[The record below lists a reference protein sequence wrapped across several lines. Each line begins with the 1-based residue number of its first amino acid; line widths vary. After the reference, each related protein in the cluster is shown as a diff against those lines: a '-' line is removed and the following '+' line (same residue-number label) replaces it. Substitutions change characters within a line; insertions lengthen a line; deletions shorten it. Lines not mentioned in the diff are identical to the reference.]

1 MSSDRLVAALDI
13 GSASTTALI
22 AEVTGEL
29 PRRPML
35 RVLGVGTARTAGF
48 RRGVVSDIE
57 ETTRSIAQALGD
69 AERMAG
75 QKVEALYVG
84 IAGEHVQTMTSQ
96 GIVAVSGDEIT
107 RADVDRANEVA
118 RAQSIPREREL
129 LHAIPQEYTVD
140 KNLGVRDPVGMV
152 GTRLETEMYLVTV
165 GASPANNIRKAVEKA
180 GYKTKHLVLAPLAS
194 ALATLT
200 DDEKEL
206 GVVLIEM
213 GSGTTDLAVFL
224 EGKIRHVATIN
235 LGGLNVTADIIHGLG
250 VSPADADRLKE
261 DYGCAFEPMI
271 QPGQFITL
279 PSTVTQ
285 GDRQI
290 PYELLAHIIQQRTD
304 EIFDHVQRELERTGF
319 AKQLNA
325 GVVVTG
331 GASVTAGIAELA
343 SDLFGQTVRI
353 GAPVNIDGLIEAVSS
368 PRYSCAVGLAQF
380 AAGRVAIAS
389 MTQSMAPGKRAPS
402 PTPAGMNQIVGK
414 VKEWFQDFF

>member
-13 GSASTTALI
+13 GSAHTTALI

-29 PRRPML
+29 PRRPTL
-35 RVLGVGTARTAGF
+35 RILGVGTARTAGF

-75 QKVEALYVG
+75 QKVESLYVG

-96 GIVAVSGDEIT
+96 GIVAVNGDEIT

-180 GYKTKHLVLAPLAS
+180 GYKTKDLVLAPLAS

-200 DDEKEL
+200 EDEKEL
-206 GVVLIEM
+206 GVVLVEM
-213 GSGTTDLAVFL
+213 GAGTTDLAVFV

-235 LGGLNVTADIIHGLG
+235 LGGQNVTADIVQGLG

-261 DYGCAFEPMI
+261 EFGCAFEPMI

-290 PYELLAHIIQQRTD
+290 PYELLAHVIQQRTD
-304 EIFDHVQRELERTGF
+304 EIFDHVQRDLERAGF

-353 GAPVNIDGLIEAVSS
+353 GMPHDIDGLVEAVNG
-368 PRYSCAVGLAQF
+368 PRFSCVVGLAQF

-389 MTQSMAPGKRAPS
+389 MMQPASTGKRAAS
-402 PTPAGMNQIVGK
+402 ATPAGMNQIIGK
-414 VKEWFQDFF
+414 LREWFQDFF

>member
-1 MSSDRLVAALDI
+1 MSQDRLVAALDI
-13 GSASTTALI
+13 GSSHTTALI
-22 AEVTGEL
+22 AEVIGDL

-35 RVLGVGTARTAGF
+35 KILGVGTAKTSGF

-75 QKVEALYVG
+75 QKVDSLYVG

-96 GIVAVSGDEIT
+96 GIVAVNGDEIT

-129 LHAIPQEYTVD
+129 LHSIPQEYTVD

-180 GYKTKHLVLAPLAS
+180 GYRTHDLVLAPLAS
-194 ALATLT
+194 ALAALT
-200 DDEKEL
+200 EDEKEL
-206 GVVLIEM
+206 GVVLVEM
-213 GSGTTDLAVFL
+213 GSGTTDVAVFL

-235 LGGLNVTADIIHGLG
+235 LGGQNVTADIVHGLG
-250 VSPADADRLKE
+250 VSPVDADRLKE
-261 DYGCAFEPMI
+261 EYGCAYEPMI

-304 EIFDHVQRELERTGF
+304 EIFDHVQRDLERAGF

-353 GAPVNIDGLIEAVSS
+353 GRPDAVDGLIEAVNS
-368 PRYSCAVGLAQF
+368 PRFSCVVGLAQF

-389 MTQSMAPGKRAPS
+389 MLQPAAAGKRPGSTA
-402 PTPAGMNQIVGK
+402 PAGVNQLVGK
-414 VKEWFQDFF
+414 LKEWFQDFF

>member
-13 GSASTTALI
+13 GSAHTTALI

-29 PRRPML
+29 PRRPTL
-35 RVLGVGTARTAGF
+35 KVLGVGTAKTGGF

-75 QKVEALYVG
+75 QKVESLYVG

-96 GIVAVSGDEIT
+96 GIVAVNGDEIT
-107 RADVDRANEVA
+107 RADVNRANEVA
-118 RAQSIPREREL
+118 RAQSIPREREVV
-129 LHAIPQEYTVD
+129 HAIPQEYTVD

-180 GYKTKHLVLAPLAS
+180 GYKTRDLVLAPLAS
-194 ALATLT
+194 AIATLT

-206 GVVLIEM
+206 GVVLVEM
-213 GSGTTDLAVFL
+213 GSGTTDLAVYH

-235 LGGLNVTADIIHGLG
+235 LGGQNVTADIIHGLG
-250 VSPADADRLKE
+250 VSPLDADRLKE
-261 DYGCAFEPMI
+261 EFGCAYEPMI

-279 PSTVTQ
+279 PSTVMQ

-304 EIFDHVQRELERTGF
+304 EIFDHVQRDLERAGF

-353 GAPVNIDGLIEAVSS
+353 GFPHSVDGLVEAVNS
-368 PRYSCAVGLAQF
+368 PRFSCVVGLAQF
-380 AAGRVAIAS
+380 GAGRIAIAS
-389 MTQSMAPGKRAPS
+389 MVQPTAGGKRGPAQ
-402 PTPAGMNQIVGK
+402 TPAGVNQIVGK

>member
-13 GSASTTALI
+13 GSSHTTALI

-29 PRRPML
+29 PRRPTL
-35 RVLGVGTARTAGF
+35 RVLGVGTAKTAGF
-48 RRGVVSDIE
+48 RRGIVSDIE
-57 ETTRSIAQALGD
+57 ETTRSIAQALSD

-75 QKVEALYVG
+75 QKVDALYVG

-96 GIVAVSGDEIT
+96 GIVAVKGDEIT
-107 RADVDRANEVA
+107 RADVDRANDVA

-165 GASPANNIRKAVEKA
+165 GSSPTNNLRKAVEKA
-180 GYKTKHLVLAPLAS
+180 GYRTKDLVLSP
-194 ALATLT
+194 LATLT
-200 DDEKEL
+200 EDEKEL
-206 GVVLIEM
+206 GVVLVEM

-235 LGGLNVTADIIHGLG
+235 LGGQNVTADIIHGLG

-261 DYGCAFEPMI
+261 EFGCAYEPMI

-304 EIFDHVQRELERTGF
+304 EIFDHVQRDLERAGF

-331 GASVTAGIAELA
+331 GASVIAGIAELA

-353 GAPVNIDGLIEAVSS
+353 GAPHGVDGLIEAVGS
-368 PRYSCAVGLAQF
+368 PRFSCVVGLAQF
-380 AAGRVAIAS
+380 GAGRVAI
-389 MTQSMAPGKRAPS
+389 QSMLQPAAAGKRAGAAA
-402 PTPAGMNQIVGK
+402 PAGVQQIVGK
-414 VKEWFQDFF
+414 LKEWFQDFF

>member
-13 GSASTTALI
+13 GSSSTTALI

-35 RVLGVGTARTAGF
+35 RILGVGTARTSGF
-48 RRGVVSDIE
+48 KRGVVSDIE
-57 ETTRSIAQALGD
+57 ETTRSISQALGD

-75 QKVEALYVG
+75 QRVESIYVG

-96 GIVAVSGDEIT
+96 GIVAVNGDEIT
-107 RADVDRANEVA
+107 RSDVDRANEVA

-165 GASPANNIRKAVEKA
+165 GSSPANNIRKAVEKA
-180 GYKTKHLVLAPLAS
+180 GYRTKDLVLAPLAS
-194 ALATLT
+194 ALAALSE
-200 DDEKEL
+200 DEKEL
-206 GVVLIEM
+206 GVALIEM
-213 GSGTTDLAVFL
+213 GSGTTDVAVFL
-224 EGKIRHVATIN
+224 EGKIRHVSTIN
-235 LGGLNVTADIIHGLG
+235 LGGQNVTADIVHGLG
-250 VSPADADRLKE
+250 VSPVDADRLKE
-261 DYGCAFEPMI
+261 EFGCAYEPMI

-304 EIFDHVQRELERTGF
+304 EILDHVQRDLERAGF
-319 AKQLNA
+319 AKQLSA

-353 GAPVNIDGLIEAVSS
+353 GQPTGLDGLVEAVSS
-368 PRYSCAVGLAQF
+368 PRFSCVVGLAQF
-380 AAGRVAIAS
+380 AAGRMAIAS
-389 MTQSMAPGKRAPS
+389 MLQPPQTGKRPGSAA
-402 PTPAGMNQIVGK
+402 PAGVNQLVGK
-414 VKEWFQDFF
+414 VREWFQDFF

>member
-13 GSASTTALI
+13 GSSHTTAVI
-22 AEVTGEL
+22 AEVAGDL
-29 PRRPML
+29 PRRPTL
-35 RVLGVGTARTAGF
+35 RVLGVGTAKTAGF

-57 ETTRSIAQALGD
+57 ETTRAIAQALGE

-75 QKVEALYVG
+75 QRVDSLYVG
-84 IAGEHVQTMTSQ
+84 IAGEHVETMTSQ
-96 GIVAVSGDEIT
+96 GIVAVNGDEIT
-107 RADVDRANEVA
+107 RADVDRANDVA
-118 RAQSIPREREL
+118 RAQPVPREREL

-165 GASPANNIRKAVEKA
+165 GSSPANNLRKAVEKA
-180 GYKTKHLVLAPLAS
+180 GYSTKALVLAPLAS

-200 DDEKEL
+200 EDEKEL
-206 GVVLIEM
+206 GVVLVEM
-213 GSGTTDLAVFL
+213 GSGTTDVAVFL

-235 LGGLNVTADIIHGLG
+235 LGGQNVSGDIVHGLG
-250 VSPADADRLKE
+250 VTPADADRLKE
-261 DYGCAFEPMI
+261 EYGCAYEPMI

-304 EIFDHVQRELERTGF
+304 EIFDHVQRDLERAGF

-353 GAPVNIDGLIEAVSS
+353 GSPMGIDGLIEAVGS
-368 PRYSCAVGLAQF
+368 PRFSCVVGLAQF
-380 AAGRVAIAS
+380 AAGRVALAAL
-389 MTQSMAPGKRAPS
+389 QQPAAAGKRPGS
-402 PTPAGMNQIVGK
+402 GTPAGMNQIVGK

>member
-1 MSSDRLVAALDI
+1 MSSDRFVAALDI
-13 GSASTTALI
+13 GSAFTTAVI

-29 PRRPML
+29 PRRPTL

-48 RRGVVSDIE
+48 RRGVISDIE

-96 GIVAVSGDEIT
+96 GIVAVNGDEIT

-140 KNLGVRDPVGMV
+140 KNVGVRDPVGMV

-165 GASPANNIRKAVEKA
+165 GSSPANNIRKAVEKA
-180 GYKTKHLVLAPLAS
+180 GYRTKDLVLAPLAS

-200 DDEKEL
+200 EDEKEL
-206 GVVLIEM
+206 GVALIEM

-224 EGKIRHVATIN
+224 EGKIRHIATIN
-235 LGGLNVTADIIHGLG
+235 LGGQNVTADIIHGLG
-250 VSPADADRLKE
+250 VAPADAEALKE
-261 DYGCAFEPMI
+261 EYGCAYEPLI
-271 QPGQFITL
+271 QPGQFIAL

-304 EIFDHVQRELERTGF
+304 EIFDHVQRDLERAGF

-353 GAPVNIDGLIEAVSS
+353 GSPAGVEGLVEAVRS
-368 PRYSCAVGLAQF
+368 PRFSCAVGLAQF

-389 MTQSMAPGKRAPS
+389 MLHPTATGKRAAM
-402 PTPAGMNQIVGK
+402 PTPASMNQIVAK
-414 VKEWFQDFF
+414 LKEWFQDFF

>member
-13 GSASTTALI
+13 GSAYTTALI

-29 PRRPML
+29 PRRPTL
-35 RVLGVGTARTAGF
+35 KVLGVGTARTAGF

-75 QKVEALYVG
+75 QKAEWLYVG

-96 GIVAVSGDEIT
+96 GIVAVNGDEIT
-107 RADVDRANEVA
+107 PADVDRAKEVA
-118 RAQSIPREREL
+118 RAQSIPREREVV
-129 LHAIPQEYTVD
+129 HAIPQEYTVD

-165 GASPANNIRKAVEKA
+165 GSSPANNIRKAVEKA
-180 GYKTKHLVLAPLAS
+180 GYKTRDLVLAPLAS
-194 ALATLT
+194 AIATLT

-206 GVVLIEM
+206 GVVLVEM
-213 GSGTTDLAVFL
+213 GSGTTDLAVYH

-235 LGGLNVTADIIHGLG
+235 LGGQNVTADIIHGLG
-250 VSPADADRLKE
+250 VSPVDADRLKE
-261 DYGCAFEPMI
+261 EFGCAYEPMI

-304 EIFDHVQRELERTGF
+304 EIFDHVQRELERAGF

-353 GAPVNIDGLIEAVSS
+353 GSPQRVEGLIEAVNS
-368 PRYSCAVGLAQF
+368 PRFSCVVGLAQF
-380 AAGRVAIAS
+380 GAGRIAIAS
-389 MTQSMAPGKRAPS
+389 LMQPASGTKRGQSQ
-402 PTPAGMNQIVGK
+402 TPAGMTQIVGK

>member
-1 MSSDRLVAALDI
+1 MSSERLVAALDI
-13 GSASTTALI
+13 GSSYTTALI

-29 PRRPML
+29 PRRPTL
-35 RVLGVGTARTAGF
+35 KVLGVGTAKTAGF
-48 RRGVVSDIE
+48 RRGVISDIE
-57 ETTRSIAQALGD
+57 ETTRAIAQALGD

-75 QKVEALYVG
+75 QKVGALYVG

-96 GIVAVSGDEIT
+96 GIVAVNGDEIT
-107 RADVDRANEVA
+107 RADVDRANDVA

-165 GASPANNIRKAVEKA
+165 GASPANNLRKAVEKA
-180 GYKTKHLVLAPLAS
+180 GYRTKDLVLAPLAS

-200 DDEKEL
+200 EDEKEL
-206 GVVLIEM
+206 GVVLVEM
-213 GSGTTDLAVFL
+213 GSGTTDVAVFL

-235 LGGLNVTADIIHGLG
+235 LGGQNVTADIIHGLG

-261 DYGCAFEPMI
+261 EFGCAYEPMI
-271 QPGQFITL
+271 QPSQFITL

-304 EIFDHVQRELERTGF
+304 EIFDHVQRDLERAGF

-353 GAPVNIDGLIEAVSS
+353 GSPAGVDGLIEAVAS
-368 PRYSCAVGLAQF
+368 PRFSCVVGLAQF
-380 AAGRVAIAS
+380 GAGRVAIAS
-389 MTQSMAPGKRAPS
+389 MMQPSSAGKRPGSAA
-402 PTPAGMNQIVGK
+402 PAGVNQLVGK
-414 VKEWFQDFF
+414 LKEWFQDFF

>member
-35 RVLGVGTARTAGF
+35 RILGVGTARTSGF
-48 RRGVVSDIE
+48 KRGVVSDIE

-75 QKVEALYVG
+75 QRVESIYVG

-96 GIVAVSGDEIT
+96 GIVAVNGDEIT
-107 RADVDRANEVA
+107 RSDVDRANEVA

-129 LHAIPQEYTVD
+129 LHAIPQEYIVD

-165 GASPANNIRKAVEKA
+165 GSSPANNIRKAVEKA
-180 GYKTKHLVLAPLAS
+180 GYRTKDLVLAPLAS
-194 ALATLT
+194 ALAALSE
-200 DDEKEL
+200 DEKEL
-206 GVVLIEM
+206 GVALIEM
-213 GSGTTDLAVFL
+213 GSGTTDVAVFL
-224 EGKIRHVATIN
+224 EGKIRHVSTIN
-235 LGGLNVTADIIHGLG
+235 LGGQNVTADIVHGLG
-250 VSPADADRLKE
+250 VTPVDADRLKE
-261 DYGCAFEPMI
+261 EFGCAYEPMI

-304 EIFDHVQRELERTGF
+304 EILDHVQRDLERAGF
-319 AKQLNA
+319 AKQLSA

-353 GAPVNIDGLIEAVSS
+353 GQPTGLDGLVEAVSS
-368 PRYSCAVGLAQF
+368 PRFSCVVGLAQF
-380 AAGRVAIAS
+380 AAGRLAIAS
-389 MTQSMAPGKRAPS
+389 MLQPPPTGKRQGSA
-402 PTPAGMNQIVGK
+402 TPAGMNQLVGK
-414 VKEWFQDFF
+414 VREWFQDFF

>member
-1 MSSDRLVAALDI
+1 MSSARLVAALDI
-13 GSASTTALI
+13 GSAHTTALI
-22 AEVTGEL
+22 AEVWGEL
-29 PRRPML
+29 PRRPTL
-35 RVLGVGTARTAGF
+35 KVLGVGTAKTAGF

-57 ETTRSIAQALGD
+57 ETTRSIAQAMAE

-75 QKVEALYVG
+75 VRVDSLYVG
-84 IAGEHVQTMTSQ
+84 IAGEHVQTMSST
-96 GIVAVSGDEIT
+96 GVVAINGPEIT
-107 RADVDRANEVA
+107 RADVDRANESA
-118 RAQSIPREREL
+118 RAQPIPREREL
-129 LHAIPQEYTVD
+129 LHSIPQEYVVD
-140 KNLGVRDPVGMV
+140 KNPGVRDPMGMV

-165 GASPANNIRKAVEKA
+165 GTSPANNIKKAVEKA
-180 GYKTKHLVLAPLAS
+180 GYKTKDLVLAPMAS

-200 DDEKEL
+200 EDEKEL

-224 EGKIRHVATIN
+224 EGKIRHVGTLNI
-235 LGGLNVTADIIHGLG
+235 GGQHVTGDIIHGLG

-261 DYGCAFEPMI
+261 EFGCAYEPMI

-279 PSTVTQ
+279 PSEVTQ

-304 EIFDHVQRELERTGF
+304 EIFDHVQRDLERAGF
-319 AKQLNA
+319 ASQLAA

-353 GAPVNIDGLIEAVSS
+353 GAPTGVDGLVEAVNS
-368 PRYSCAVGLAQF
+368 PRFSCVVGLAQF
-380 AAGRVAIAS
+380 GAGRVAIAA
-389 MTQSMAPGKRAPS
+389 MLEPAAAARRAGS
-402 PTPAGMNQIVGK
+402 ATPASVNQIVGK

>member
-13 GSASTTALI
+13 GSATTTALI

-35 RVLGVGTARTAGF
+35 KVLGVGTARTAGF

-57 ETTRSIAQALGD
+57 ETTRSIAQALSE

-75 QKVEALYVG
+75 HRVETLYVG

-96 GIVAVSGDEIT
+96 GIVAVNGDEIT

-118 RAQSIPREREL
+118 RAQSIPRDREL
-129 LHAIPQEYTVD
+129 LHSIPQEYTVD
-140 KNLGVRDPVGMV
+140 KNVGVRDPVGMV
-152 GTRLETEMYLVTV
+152 GMRLETEMYLVTV
-165 GASPANNIRKAVEKA
+165 GSSPANNIRKAVEKA
-180 GYKTKHLVLAPLAS
+180 GYKTKDLVLAPLAS

-200 DDEKEL
+200 EDEKEL

-224 EGKIRHVATIN
+224 EGKIRHVGTLNI
-235 LGGLNVTADIIHGLG
+235 GGQNVTADIIHGLG

-261 DYGCAFEPMI
+261 EFGCAYEPMI

-304 EIFDHVQRELERTGF
+304 EIFDLVQRDLERAGF
-319 AKQLNA
+319 AKQLAA

-353 GAPVNIDGLIEAVSS
+353 GTPTEIEGLIEAVGS
-368 PRYSCAVGLAQF
+368 PRYSCVVGLAQF
-380 AAGRVAIAS
+380 AAGRVAISSLMQPAG
-389 MTQSMAPGKRAPS
+389 AGKRAGS
-402 PTPAGMNQIVGK
+402 ATPAGMNQLVGK

>member
-13 GSASTTALI
+13 GSAYTTAVI

-29 PRRPML
+29 PRRPTL

-48 RRGVVSDIE
+48 RRGIISEIE

-75 QKVEALYVG
+75 QKVESLYVG

-118 RAQSIPREREL
+118 RAQSIPRDREL

-165 GASPANNIRKAVEKA
+165 GSSPANNIRKAVEKA
-180 GYKTKHLVLAPLAS
+180 GYKTKDLVLSPLAS

-200 DDEKEL
+200 EDEKEL
-206 GVVLIEM
+206 GVVLVEM
-213 GSGTTDLAVFL
+213 GSATTDVAVFL

-235 LGGLNVTADIIHGLG
+235 LGGHNVTADIIHGLG

-261 DYGCAFEPMI
+261 EFGCAYEPMI

-304 EIFDHVQRELERTGF
+304 EIFDHVQRDLERAGF

-353 GAPVNIDGLIEAVSS
+353 GSPTNIDGLVEAVSA
-368 PRYSCAVGLAQF
+368 PRFTCAVGLAQF
-380 AAGRVAIAS
+380 GAGKVAIAA
-389 MTQSMAPGKRAPS
+389 MLQPVVAGKRNSSA
-402 PTPAGMNQIVGK
+402 TPASVNQIVGK
-414 VKEWFQDFF
+414 LKEWFQDFF

>member
-13 GSASTTALI
+13 GSAYTTAII

-48 RRGVVSDIE
+48 RRGIISDIE
-57 ETTRSIAQALGD
+57 ETTRAIAQALGD

-96 GIVAVSGDEIT
+96 GIVAVNGDEIT

-165 GASPANNIRKAVEKA
+165 GSSPANNIRKAVEKA
-180 GYKTKHLVLAPLAS
+180 GYKTKDLVLAPLAS

-200 DDEKEL
+200 EDEKEL

-235 LGGLNVTADIIHGLG
+235 LGGQNVTADIIHGLG

-261 DYGCAFEPMI
+261 EYGCAYEPMI

-279 PSTVTQ
+279 PSTLTH

-304 EIFDHVQRELERTGF
+304 EIFDHVQRDIERAGF

-353 GAPVNIDGLIEAVSS
+353 GSPHGIDGLVEAVAS
-368 PRYSCAVGLAQF
+368 PRTSCVVGLAQF

-389 MTQSMAPGKRAPS
+389 MTQPIAGGKRATS
-402 PTPAGMNQIVGK
+402 STPAGVNQIVGK
-414 VKEWFQDFF
+414 LREWFQDFF

>member
-13 GSASTTALI
+13 GSAYTTALI

-35 RVLGVGTARTAGF
+35 KVLGVGTARTAGF

-75 QKVEALYVG
+75 QKVESLYVG

-107 RADVDRANEVA
+107 PADVDRAKEVA
-118 RAQSIPREREL
+118 RAQSIPREREVV
-129 LHAIPQEYTVD
+129 HAIPQEYTVD

-165 GASPANNIRKAVEKA
+165 GSSPANNIRKAVEKA
-180 GYKTKHLVLAPLAS
+180 GYKTRDLVLAPLAS
-194 ALATLT
+194 AIATLT

-206 GVVLIEM
+206 GVVLVEM
-213 GSGTTDLAVFL
+213 GSGTTDLAVYH

-235 LGGLNVTADIIHGLG
+235 LGGQNVTADIIHGLG

-261 DYGCAFEPMI
+261 EFGCAYEPMI

-353 GAPVNIDGLIEAVSS
+353 GSPQRVEGLIEAVNS
-368 PRYSCAVGLAQF
+368 PRFSCVVGLAQF
-380 AAGRVAIAS
+380 GAGRIAIAS
-389 MTQSMAPGKRAPS
+389 LLQPATGSKRGQSQ
-402 PTPAGMNQIVGK
+402 TPAGVNQIMGK

>member
-13 GSASTTALI
+13 GSSHTTALI
-22 AEVTGEL
+22 AEVAGEL
-29 PRRPML
+29 PRRPTL
-35 RVLGVGTARTAGF
+35 KVLGVGTAKTGGF

-57 ETTRSIAQALGD
+57 ETTRAIAQALSE

-75 QKVEALYVG
+75 QRVESLYVG
-84 IAGEHVQTMTSQ
+84 ISGEHVQTMTSQ
-96 GIVAVSGDEIT
+96 GIVAVNGDEIT

-118 RAQSIPREREL
+118 RAQPIPREREL

-180 GYKTKHLVLAPLAS
+180 GYKTKDLVLAPLAS

-200 DDEKEL
+200 EDEKEL

-224 EGKIRHVATIN
+224 EGKIRHVGTIN
-235 LGGLNVTADIIHGLG
+235 LGGQNVSADIIHGLG
-250 VSPADADRLKE
+250 VSPQDADRLKE
-261 DYGCAFEPMI
+261 EFGCAYEPLI

-304 EIFDHVQRELERTGF
+304 EIFDHVQRDVERAGF

-353 GAPVNIDGLIEAVSS
+353 GAPMGVDGLVEAVGS
-368 PRYSCAVGLAQF
+368 PRFSCVVGLAQF
-380 AAGRVAIAS
+380 AAGRVAIAAL
-389 MTQSMAPGKRAPS
+389 QQPQLAGKRANS
-402 PTPAGMNQIVGK
+402 ATPAGVNQLVGK

>member
-13 GSASTTALI
+13 GSSSTTALI

-48 RRGVVSDIE
+48 RRGIVSDIE
-57 ETTRSIAQALGD
+57 ETTRSIAQAFGD

-75 QKVEALYVG
+75 HKVEALYVG

-96 GIVAVSGDEIT
+96 GIVAVNGDEIT
-107 RADVDRANEVA
+107 RADVDRANAVA

-152 GTRLETEMYLVTV
+152 GMRLETEMYLVTV
-165 GASPANNIRKAVEKA
+165 GSSPANNIRKAVEKA
-180 GYKTKHLVLAPLAS
+180 GYKTKDLVLAPLAS

-206 GVVLIEM
+206 GVVLVEM

-250 VSPADADRLKE
+250 VSPVDADRLKE
-261 DYGCAFEPMI
+261 EYGCAFEPMI

-304 EIFDHVQRELERTGF
+304 EIFDHVQRELERAGF

-353 GAPVNIDGLIEAVSS
+353 GAPANIDGLIEAVAS
-368 PRYSCAVGLAQF
+368 PRFSCAVGLAQF

-389 MTQSMAPGKRAPS
+389 MTQPMAGGKRGPS
-402 PTPAGMNQIVGK
+402 PTPAGMDQLVGK

>member
-1 MSSDRLVAALDI
+1 MSSDRIVAALDI
-13 GSASTTALI
+13 GSASTTAVI

-29 PRRPML
+29 PRRPTL
-35 RVLGVGTARTAGF
+35 RILGVGTARTAGF
-48 RRGVVSDIE
+48 RRGVISDIE
-57 ETTRSIAQALGD
+57 ETTQSIAQALGE

-75 QKVEALYVG
+75 QKVESLYVG

-96 GIVAVSGDEIT
+96 GIVAVNGDEIT

-165 GASPANNIRKAVEKA
+165 GSSPANNIRKAVEKA
-180 GYKTKHLVLAPLAS
+180 GYKTSHLVLAPLAS

-200 DDEKEL
+200 EDEKEL

-213 GSGTTDLAVFL
+213 GSGTTDVAVFL
-224 EGKIRHVATIN
+224 EGKIRHVSTIN
-235 LGGLNVTADIIHGLG
+235 LGGQNVTADVIHGLG

-261 DYGCAFEPMI
+261 EFGCAYEPMI

-304 EIFDHVQRELERTGF
+304 EIFDHVQRDLERAGF

-353 GAPVNIDGLIEAVSS
+353 GYPAGVDGLVEAVAS
-368 PRYSCAVGLAQF
+368 PRFSGVVGLAQF

-389 MTQSMAPGKRAPS
+389 MTQPAAAGKRSGAA
-402 PTPAGMNQIVGK
+402 TPAGMNQIVGK
-414 VKEWFQDFF
+414 LRDWFQDFF

>member
-13 GSASTTALI
+13 GSAYTTALI

-29 PRRPML
+29 PRRPTL
-35 RVLGVGTARTAGF
+35 KVLGVGTARTSGF

-75 QKVEALYVG
+75 QKVESLYVG

-107 RADVDRANEVA
+107 PADVDRAKEVA
-118 RAQSIPREREL
+118 RAQSIPREREVV
-129 LHAIPQEYTVD
+129 HAIPQEYTVD

-165 GASPANNIRKAVEKA
+165 GSSPANNIRKAVEKA
-180 GYKTKHLVLAPLAS
+180 GYKTRDLVLAPLAS
-194 ALATLT
+194 AIATLT

-206 GVVLIEM
+206 GVVLVEM
-213 GSGTTDLAVFL
+213 GSGTTDLAVYH

-235 LGGLNVTADIIHGLG
+235 LGGQNVTADIIHGLG

-261 DYGCAFEPMI
+261 EFGCAYEPMI

-304 EIFDHVQRELERTGF
+304 EIFDHVQRELERAGF

-353 GAPVNIDGLIEAVSS
+353 GSPQRVEGLIEAVNS
-368 PRYSCAVGLAQF
+368 PRFSCVVGLAQF
-380 AAGRVAIAS
+380 GAGRIAIAS
-389 MTQSMAPGKRAPS
+389 LMQPAAGSKRGQSQ
-402 PTPAGMNQIVGK
+402 TPAGVNQIMGK

>member
-1 MSSDRLVAALDI
+1 MSSERLVAALDI
-13 GSASTTALI
+13 GSSYTTALI
-22 AEVTGEL
+22 AGVTGEL
-29 PRRPML
+29 PRRPTL
-35 RVLGVGTARTAGF
+35 KVLGVGTAKTAGF

-75 QKVEALYVG
+75 QKVESLYVG

-96 GIVAVSGDEIT
+96 GIVAVNGDEIT
-107 RADVDRANEVA
+107 RADVDRANDVA

-165 GASPANNIRKAVEKA
+165 GSSPANNLRKAVEKA
-180 GYKTKHLVLAPLAS
+180 GYRTKDLVLAPLAS

-200 DDEKEL
+200 EDEKEL
-206 GVVLIEM
+206 GVALVEM
-213 GSGTTDLAVFL
+213 GSGTTDVAVFL

-235 LGGLNVTADIIHGLG
+235 LGGQNVTADIIHGLG

-261 DYGCAFEPMI
+261 EFGCAYEPMI

-304 EIFDHVQRELERTGF
+304 EIFDHVQRDLERAGF

-353 GAPVNIDGLIEAVSS
+353 GAPECVDGLIEAVRA
-368 PRYSCAVGLAQF
+368 PRYSCVVGLAQF
-380 AAGRVAIAS
+380 GAGRIAIAS
-389 MTQSMAPGKRAPS
+389 MMQPAAAGKRPGSPAPAS
-402 PTPAGMNQIVGK
+402 VNQIVGK
-414 VKEWFQDFF
+414 LKEWFQDFF

>member
-35 RVLGVGTARTAGF
+35 KVLGVGTARTAGF
-48 RRGVVSDIE
+48 RRGIVSDIE

-96 GIVAVSGDEIT
+96 GIVAVNGDEIT

-180 GYKTKHLVLAPLAS
+180 GYKTKDLVLAPLAS

-250 VSPADADRLKE
+250 VSPLDADRLKE
-261 DYGCAFEPMI
+261 EYGCAYEPMI

-304 EIFDHVQRELERTGF
+304 EIFDHVQRELERAGF
-319 AKQLNA
+319 SKQLNA

-353 GAPVNIDGLIEAVSS
+353 GSPANIDGLVEAVGS
-368 PRYSCAVGLAQF
+368 PRFSCVVGLAQF

-389 MTQSMAPGKRAPS
+389 MMQPAAGGKRSPS

>member
-1 MSSDRLVAALDI
+1 MSSERIVAALDV

-29 PRRPML
+29 PRRPTL

-57 ETTRSIAQALGD
+57 ETTRSIAQAIGD

-75 QKVEALYVG
+75 VKVESLYVG
-84 IAGEHVQTMTSQ
+84 IAGEHVQTMTSP
-96 GIVAVSGDEIT
+96 GIVAVNGDEIT
-107 RADVDRANEVA
+107 RADVSRANDVA
-118 RAQSIPREREL
+118 RAQSIPRESEL
-129 LHAIPQEYTVD
+129 LHSIPQEYTVD
-140 KNLGVRDPVGMV
+140 KNVGVRDPVGMV

-165 GASPANNIRKAVEKA
+165 GTSPANNLRKAVEKA
-180 GYKTKHLVLAPLAS
+180 GYKTQDLVLAPLAS

-200 DDEKEL
+200 EDEKEL

-235 LGGLNVTADIIHGLG
+235 LGGQNVSADIIHGLG

-261 DYGCAFEPMI
+261 EYGCAYEPMI

-304 EIFDHVQRELERTGF
+304 EIFDHVQREIERAGF
-319 AKQLNA
+319 SKQLNA

-343 SDLFGQTVRI
+343 SDIFGQTVRI
-353 GAPVNIDGLIEAVSS
+353 GQPSGVDGLIEAVGS
-368 PRYSCAVGLAQF
+368 PRFSCVVGLAQF

-389 MTQSMAPGKRAPS
+389 MMQPGTAGKRAS
-402 PTPAGMNQIVGK
+402 TATPASVNQIVVK
-414 VKEWFQDFF
+414 LKEWFQDFF